1 MLKIAILSTTLY
13 LTPVAKKGGELGTFG
28 IKYTQKITESIY
40 FKIRYEDTNV
50 MDKERNPKIRSY
62 LEFDF

>member
-1 MLKIAILSTTLY
+1 MLKIALLSTTLY
-13 LTPVAKKGGELGTFG
+13 LTPVVKKGGELGTFG
-28 IKYTQKITESIY
+28 FKYTQKITEGIY
-40 FKIRYEDTNV
+40 FKVRYEDSNL